1 MPPYDRQILQLAIPS
16 IVSNI
21 TVPLLGM
28 VDVAIVGHLGDA
40 AYIGAIAVG
49 AMIFNVIYWIF
60 GFLRMGT
67 SGMAAQALGARQL
80 TDVMQLLMRSLSV
93 GLLVALAVILFQY
106 PIKQLALA
114 IVAPEPQIRSLVS
127 TYFNICVW
135 GAPAMLAMYGLTG
148 WYIGMQNTRF
158 PMIISI
164 SQNVVNIAASL
175 LMVFVFK
182 MGIRGVAWGTLVAQY
197 AGIAISLTLLWCY
210 YRRLWK
216 FMRWKGVYDK
226 NKMLRFFKVNSDIFI
241 RTLFLVAVN
250 FYFLAA
256 GSRQGAVILAVNTL
270 LMQLFILFSYVMDG
284 FAFAGEAL
292 CGKYYGAENYGA
304 FHKVLKRLFVWGM
317 MVVMVFTIVYL
328 IGGQSFLSL
337 FTDDGVVLKAAS
349 SYFPWA
355 IVIPLAGVAA
365 FIWDGVFIGIT
376 ETRGILYSSII
387 ATIIF
392 FVVFL
397 VLRSVWHN
405 HALWLAFILL
415 LITRGIV
422 QSVIFK
428 TVKKFRR

>member
-1 MPPYDRQILQLAIPS
+1 MPTNDRQILRLAIPS

-40 AYIGAIAVG
+40 SYIGAIAVG

-67 SGMAAQALGARQL
+67 SGMTAQALGARQL
-80 TDVMQLLMRSLSV
+80 TDVVQLLMRSFSV
-93 GLLVALAVILFQY
+93 GLMVALTIIVFQT

-114 IVAPEPQIRSLVS
+114 IVAPEQQIRSLVS
-127 TYFNICVW
+127 TYFYICVW

-158 PMIISI
+158 PMVISI
-164 SQNVVNIAASL
+164 VQNVVNIVASL
-175 LMVFVFK
+175 LMVFVFR
-182 MGIRGVAWGTLVAQY
+182 MGIRGVAFGTVVAQY
-197 AGIAISLTLLWCY
+197 AGLILSLSLLWSY
-210 YRRLWK
+210 YRRWWK
-216 FMRWKGVYDK
+216 YMRWEGLYEKA
-226 NKMLRFFKVNSDIFI
+226 KMLRFFKVNSDIFI

-256 GSRQGAVILAVNTL
+256 GSRQGAVVLAVNTL

-292 CGKYYGAENYGA
+292 CGKYFGAENHSA
-304 FHKVLKRLFVWGM
+304 FQAVLKRLFVWGGI
-317 MVVMVFTIVYL
+317 VVIAFTILYL
-328 IGGQSFLSL
+328 VGGQSFLSL
-337 FTDDGVVLKAAS
+337 FTDDKEVLNAATE
-349 SYFPWA
+349 YFPWA
-355 IVIPLAGVAA
+355 IVIPVAGVAA

-376 ETRGILYSSII
+376 ETRGMLYSSVI

-392 FVVFL
+392 FMVYII
-397 VLRSVWHN
+397 LRPVWHN
-405 HALWLAFILL
+405 HALWLAFILY
-415 LITRGIV
+415 LISRGVI
-422 QSVIFK
+422 QSIIFRYC
-428 TVKKFRR
+428 KKVS

>member
-1 MPPYDRQILQLAIPS
+1 MTLYDRQILRLAIPS

-67 SGMAAQALGARQL
+67 SGMTAQALGAREL
-80 TDVMQLLMRSLSV
+80 TDVVQLLMRSLTV
-93 GLLVALAVILFQY
+93 GLMVALAVIVFQS
-106 PIKQLALA
+106 PIKQLAFA
-114 IVAPEPQIRSLVS
+114 IVAPEPHIRSLVS
-127 TYFNICVW
+127 TYFYICVC

-158 PMIISI
+158 PMVISI
-164 SQNVVNIAASL
+164 TQNVVNIATSL

-182 MGIRGVAWGTLVAQY
+182 MGIRGVAFGTVVAQY
-197 AGIAISLTLLWCY
+197 AGLALSLALLWSY
-210 YRRLWK
+210 YRRWWK
-216 FMRWKGVYDK
+216 YMRWKGLYDK
-226 NKMLRFFKVNSDIFI
+226 PKMLRFFKVNSDIFI

-256 GSRQGAVILAVNTL
+256 GSRQGTVILAVNTL

-292 CGKYYGAENYGA
+292 CGKFYGAENQGA
-304 FHKVLKRLFVWGM
+304 FYAVLKRLFVWGM
-317 MVVMVFTIVYL
+317 MVVAAFTIVYL
-328 IGGQSFLSL
+328 VGGQSFLSL
-337 FTDDGVVLKAAS
+337 FTNDGVVLSVAAE
-349 SYFPWA
+349 YFPWA
-355 IVIPLAGVAA
+355 IVIPVAGVAA

-376 ETRGILYSSII
+376 ETRGMLYSSIL
-387 ATIIF
+387 ASIIF
-392 FVVFL
+392 FAVYI
-397 VLRSVWHN
+397 VLRPVWHN
-405 HALWLAFILL
+405 HALWLAFILF

-428 TVKKFRR
+428 YCKKVS

>member
-1 MPPYDRQILQLAIPS
+1 MTLYDRQILRLAIPS

-67 SGMAAQALGARQL
+67 SGMTAQALGARQL
-80 TDVMQLLMRSLSV
+80 TDVVQLLMRSLSV
-93 GLLVALAVILFQY
+93 GLLVALVVIVFQM

-114 IVAPEPQIRSLVS
+114 IVAPEPQIRSLAS

-158 PMIISI
+158 PMVISI
-164 SQNVVNIAASL
+164 VQNVVNIVASL

-182 MGIRGVAWGTLVAQY
+182 MDIRGVAFGTFVAQY
-197 AGIAISLTLLWCY
+197 AGLTLSLALLWTY
-210 YRRLWK
+210 YRRWWK
-216 FMRWKGVYDK
+216 YMQWKGLYDRL
-226 NKMLRFFKVNSDIFI
+226 KMLRFFKVNSDIFV

-304 FHKVLKRLFVWGM
+304 FHAVLKRLFVWGM
-317 MVVMVFTIVYL
+317 IVVAVFTIVYL
-328 IGGQSFLSL
+328 IGGQPFLSF
-337 FTDDGVVLKAAS
+337 FTDDDTVLKAS
-349 SYFPWA
+349 SDYFPWA
-355 IVIPLAGVAA
+355 IIIPVAGVAA

-376 ETRGILYSSII
+376 ETRGMLYSSVI

-397 VLRSVWHN
+397 DLRSVWHN
-405 HALWLAFILL
+405 HALWLAFILF

-422 QSVIFK
+422 QSVIYK
-428 TVKKFRR
+428 YCKKVS